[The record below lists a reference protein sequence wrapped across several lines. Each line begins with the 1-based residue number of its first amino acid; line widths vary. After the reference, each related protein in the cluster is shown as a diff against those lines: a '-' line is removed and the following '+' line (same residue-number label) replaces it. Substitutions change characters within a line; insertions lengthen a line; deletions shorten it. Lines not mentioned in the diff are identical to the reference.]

1 MQDSAPQT
9 RGSSPA
15 EHRHGSSDSDDAGV
29 SCRRLAA
36 YQSRS
41 DHSPA
46 YQAFSFDSWEKQGL
60 DRRVHHCCLLRG
72 PFRPS
77 PMWTAQAN
85 SGILLIPAVASFL
98 VSASQ
103 SRSASLEG
111 QSSLDSLKPG
121 VLKQMKGVGFG
132 AFERRRAQSRT
143 DRNGFRPPH
152 RDSAAG
158 PAHSSLGCWAAK
170 RSLFQ
175 ESFFLRRC
183 PVARTTGNL
192 LSRFP
197 NSLGS

>member
-85 SGILLIPAVASFL
+85 SGILLRPSLRF
-98 VSASQ
+98 SASQ

-132 AFERRRAQSRT
+132 AFRK
-143 DRNGFRPPH
+143 GK
-152 RDSAAG
+152 
-158 PAHSSLGCWAAK
+158 SS
-170 RSLFQ
+170 
-175 ESFFLRRC
+175 ESD
-183 PVARTTGNL
+183 
-192 LSRFP
+192 
-197 NSLGS
+197 